1 VNRNR
6 ESTVY
11 GLLRA
16 SAERWPDCP
25 AIMAPG
31 RDPMT
36 YRILLDHID
45 DLRGR
50 LGAMG
55 FGPASRLAMILPNGP
70 EAAVAFLAA
79 ASCAAAAP
87 LNPAYLES
95 ELEFQ
100 LSDLRADAVIVLDG
114 GDSAATR
121 VARSMG
127 IRLLRIAIEPLS
139 ARGWLQLKDCDN
151 AATNI
156 IHEAP
161 ASDHPALLLHTS
173 GTTSRPKLVSL
184 SQSNLAASAYNIAN
198 WLGVSPADR
207 CFNIMPLF
215 HIHGLVGALLSSL
228 AGGGS
233 IVCGE
238 GFVAPTFLAALHTFR
253 PTWYT
258 AVPTMHQAI
267 LARGEADPSLC
278 VATSLRLIRSS
289 SAALAPQVAAALER
303 LFGVPVVEAYGMTE
317 AAHQICCNPL
327 PPAPRKFGSVG
338 LPAGPEIAVM
348 DERGQLLAPG
358 ATGEI
363 VIRGENVIR
372 GYENNPKTDLAAFS
386 NGWFRTGDLGMVD
399 GEGHVILA
407 GRIKEIIN
415 RGGEKISPRQV
426 DEVLLQ
432 HSAVAAAVTFA
443 IPDPRLGE
451 EIAAAIVLR
460 DGATITAHA
469 LMQFMAGRIADFKV
483 PRRIVFVE
491 QIPQG
496 PTGKVQRLGL
506 ARQLGIAAAAPAP
519 EHGGAQSDRALS
531 DDESAL
537 ASIWCEVLNL
547 SSVRARDDFQLLGGD
562 SLLAAQVISRV
573 QSRMARK
580 LSILAFFIS
589 PTLESVAAAIEP
601 ATLVARA
608 ER

>member
-1 VNRNR
+1 VNTGR
-6 ESTVY
+6 ETTVY

-16 SAERWPDCP
+16 SAERRPDCP
-25 AIMAPG
+25 AIIAPG

-36 YRILLDHID
+36 YRMLLDHID

-50 LGAMG
+50 LCAMG

-79 ASCAAAAP
+79 ASCAVAAP
-87 LNPAYLES
+87 LNPAYRDS
-95 ELEFQ
+95 ELEFH
-100 LSDLRADAVIVLDG
+100 LSDLRADAVIVLDRG
-114 GDSAATR
+114 ESAAIR
-121 VARSMG
+121 VTRSMG
-127 IRLLRIAIEPLS
+127 IRLLPVAINPSS
-139 ARGWLQLKDCDN
+139 ARGWLQLTDCD
-151 AATNI
+151 AAAANI
-156 IHEAP
+156 FHEAP
-161 ASDHPALLLHTS
+161 ASNHPALLLHTS

-184 SQSNLAASAYNIAN
+184 SQSNLAASAYNIAG
-198 WLGVSPADR
+198 WLGLSPADR

-215 HIHGLVGALLSSL
+215 HIHGLVGALLSSF

-233 IVCGE
+233 IVCG
-238 GFVAPTFLAALHTFR
+238 GFVAPTFLAALHAFR

-267 LARGEADPSLC
+267 LAQGEANPSMC
-278 VATSLRLIRSS
+278 AATSLRLIRSS
-289 SAALAPQVAAALER
+289 SAALAPQVAAGLER

-338 LPAGPEIAVM
+338 LPAGPEVAVM
-348 DERGQLLAPG
+348 NEHGQLLARG
-358 ATGEI
+358 EAGEI
-363 VIRGENVIR
+363 VIRGENVTS
-372 GYENNPKTDLAAFS
+372 GYEKNPEANLVAFS
-386 NGWFRTGDLGMVD
+386 NGWFRTGDLGKVD
-399 GEGHVILA
+399 ERGYVILA

-426 DEVLLQ
+426 DEVLLE

-443 IPDPRLGE
+443 IPDSRLGE

-460 DGATITAHA
+460 DGATITAHE
-469 LMQFMAGRIADFKV
+469 LMQFVAARIADFKV
-483 PRRIVFVE
+483 PRRIVFVNK
-491 QIPQG
+491 IPQG

-506 ARQLGIAAAAPAP
+506 ARQLGIAAAAP

-547 SSVRARDDFQLLGGD
+547 SSVKASDNFQLLGGD

-580 LSILAFFIS
+580 LSILAFFTS

-601 ATLVARA
+601 ATPVARVG
-608 ER
+608 R